1 MRGGTWTDWLFRLGP
16 TLALAL
22 LASLQLQA
30 YGYVVRLGAPPRSAL
45 ARILGPATA
54 RADVARSAFT
64 MPAESP
70 VTADPSPE
78 PLAPPAAPTLA
89 AAPGS
94 PPRGQSTPPAA
105 TGVAPSAQ
113 PGAGSLAGLLKG
125 VKVVPEQRDGK
136 VVGLR
141 LRGVRSNGLLG
152 LIGLREGDRLDSIN
166 GYSVTEPNQMLA
178 LYVRIRQVERLSI
191 AIERDGRPVT
201 IEIKIV

>member
-1 MRGGTWTDWLFRLGP
+1 MRGGTWTNRLFRLGP

-30 YGYVVRLGAPPRSAL
+30 CGYVVRLSVPPRSAL

-54 RADVARSAFT
+54 RADVARSAFPT
-64 MPAESP
+64 RAEAP
-70 VTADPSPE
+70 VAADPLPQL
-78 PLAPPAAPTLA
+78 LAPPAAPTVA
-89 AAPGS
+89 AAPDS
-94 PPRGQSTPPAA
+94 PRRVQPNPSAA
-105 TGVAPSAQ
+105 TGVAAPAQ

-141 LRGVRSNGLLG
+141 LRGVPPNGLLG
-152 LIGLREGDRLDSIN
+152 LIGLREGDRLESIN

-178 LYVRIRQVERLSI
+178 LYVRIRQIDRLSI